1 MKNLFFLFLILIFT
15 NSFAQSG
22 WVRQNSGT
30 SLDLLDLQFINSNT
44 GFVIG
49 RNNGSPS
56 AAIFLK
62 TTNGGTNWFSSNF
75 SSESF
80 FTLGFIDVNTGVI
93 SSGYN
98 YRRTTNGGSTWTP
111 ITNLLGVWMAKIN
124 FRNSITGFA
133 FGPSS
138 IDYTSDAGLSW
149 QHVLVAGKIF
159 LNDAVFLSQS
169 KVIAIGSDSY
179 KSTNGGMNWT
189 YTFPGAQY
197 GISNFDSNNV
207 MSCGWYFNAISKS
220 TNGGI
225 NWATVYSGIESDTA
239 FFSVKYFDANNA
251 VVVGSAG
258 KILYTSNGGINWTQ
272 QISGIGSS
280 LMRLTFINS
289 QTGWIVGKNGV
300 ILKTTTGGV
309 VTGFT
314 QTSSEIPDKFS
325 LSQNY
330 PNPFNPST
338 QINYELPI
346 TNYVS
351 LKVYDN
357 LGNEVET
364 LVAEKQ
370 NTGSYSVDFNATSL
384 PSGIYFYKLT
394 TEKFSETKKMILI
407 K

>member
-1 MKNLFFLFLILIFT
+1 
-15 NSFAQSG
+15 
-22 WVRQNSGT
+22 
-30 SLDLLDLQFINSNT
+30 
-44 GFVIG
+44 
-49 RNNGSPS
+49 
-56 AAIFLK
+56 
-62 TTNGGTNWFSSNF
+62 
-75 SSESF
+75 
-80 FTLGFIDVNTGVI
+80 
-93 SSGYN
+93 
-98 YRRTTNGGSTWTP
+98 
-111 ITNLLGVWMAKIN
+111 
-124 FRNSITGFA
+124 
-133 FGPSS
+133 
-138 IDYTSDAGLSW
+138 
-149 QHVLVAGKIF
+149 
-159 LNDAVFLSQS
+159 
-169 KVIAIGSDSY
+169 
-179 KSTNGGMNWT
+179 MNWT

>member
-1 MKNLFFLFLILIFT
+1 
-15 NSFAQSG
+15 
-22 WVRQNSGT
+22 
-30 SLDLLDLQFINSNT
+30 
-44 GFVIG
+44 
-49 RNNGSPS
+49 
-56 AAIFLK
+56 
-62 TTNGGTNWFSSNF
+62 
-75 SSESF
+75 
-80 FTLGFIDVNTGVI
+80 
-93 SSGYN
+93 
-98 YRRTTNGGSTWTP
+98 
-111 ITNLLGVWMAKIN
+111 
-124 FRNSITGFA
+124 
-133 FGPSS
+133 
-138 IDYTSDAGLSW
+138 
-149 QHVLVAGKIF
+149 
-159 LNDAVFLSQS
+159 
-169 KVIAIGSDSY
+169 
-179 KSTNGGMNWT
+179 
-189 YTFPGAQY
+189 
-197 GISNFDSNNV
+197 
-207 MSCGWYFNAISKS
+207 
-220 TNGGI
+220 
-225 NWATVYSGIESDTA
+225 
-239 FFSVKYFDANNA
+239 
-251 VVVGSAG
+251 
-258 KILYTSNGGINWTQ
+258 
-272 QISGIGSS
+272 
-280 LMRLTFINS
+280 MRLTFINS